1 MNTGDDRAGPELDGI
16 VGDFLVESHEN
27 LDAADTDFVELERDP
42 GNREILARIFRM
54 IHTIKG
60 SCGFLGFPKLQALA
74 HSGENLLG
82 QLRDGALQLDEAMTT
97 SLLRMVDEVRAAL
110 QRIESTGG
118 EGDPDHA
125 ALIAELDAHGGDA
138 PEGGGGSREA
148 FDPVG
153 AFVAGSRDALQR
165 MDRCFDD
172 LAEDPANRGALD
184 ALRSAL
190 AGAEES
196 CDVAGLRRLGSLV
209 DRAGEVVEQMAGGR
223 LPAAEST
230 TDALLDVAAALGEAV
245 AGAEA
250 EGQPADH
257 ADDEPGRTLDDLVR
271 HAAPAAPTAAPEPEP
286 ASLTEAAIRRASI
299 TEQNIRVDVHLLDK
313 LMNQVGELV
322 LARNQMLSH
331 VAARGDD
338 LLATVT
344 QRLSQ
349 ITSELQES
357 VMLTRL
363 QPIETVWNK
372 LPRMVRDLSVEL
384 GKRVKLDM
392 HGEETELDRTLN
404 EAIRAPMTHLVRN
417 AIDHGLEDEI
427 ERVHAGKSPE
437 GTLTLRAYHE
447 GGQVNIE
454 IEDDGKGIDVA
465 AVEQRA
471 IERGLV
477 SAEQAAAMNDRE
489 KLNLIFLPGFSTA
502 TTVTNISGRGV
513 GMDVVRSSIERIN
526 GLIDIQSEPGKGT
539 RIKLKIPLTLA
550 IIPALIADCDGERY
564 AIPQVNLVA
573 VVHVAAEVK
582 PGDEDEARIEQLHNA
597 PVYRW
602 RGRLLPLVFLRR
614 ELGLPAA
621 EGARGGETIVVLQ
634 AEERLFGLVVDDV
647 LDSEEIVV
655 KPLGQQLSRIPVY
668 AGATIMG
675 DGRAALILDVLGLA
689 QASAMASE
697 AGELPA
703 AATRSEDA
711 PEAGT
716 HRTVLLVRLGEERA
730 AIPLTA
736 AVRLERFPRV
746 AVEASDRRPVVQ
758 YRGSVLPLRPA
769 DPSAPA
775 DGAFGGEADSI
786 NVVVHTD
793 EHGRSVGF
801 VVDELLDIVEER
813 FVLEEGVGM
822 GAGVLGT
829 AVIQQKV
836 ARVLDL
842 AQAAGGVS

>member
-1 MNTGDDRAGPELDGI
+1 MSDAGSHDGSGPGLDGI
-16 VGDFLVESHEN
+16 VEDFLVESHEN
-27 LDAADTDFVELERDP
+27 LDAADKDFVELERDP

-82 QLRDGALQLDEAMTT
+82 QLRDGALELDEAMTT

-110 QRIESTGG
+110 ERIETTGG
-118 EGDPDHA
+118 EGAPEHA
-125 ALIAELDAHGGDA
+125 GLIAELDAHL
-138 PEGGGGSREA
+138 GGGGGGAPPKREA

-153 AFVAGSRDALQR
+153 AFVAGSRDVLQR

-172 LAEDPANRGALD
+172 LAADPSDRGALD

-190 AGAEES
+190 AGAEAS
-196 CDVAGLRRLGSLV
+196 CELAGLPRLGSLV
-209 DRAGEVVEQMAGGR
+209 DRAGVVVEHLAGGR
-223 LPAAEST
+223 LPPQEAT
-230 TDALLDVAAALGEAV
+230 TDALLDVAAALGDAV

-250 EGQPADH
+250 EGQPCDH
-257 ADDEPGRTLDDLVR
+257 AGDEPGRTLDGLVGS
-271 HAAPAAPTAAPEPEP
+271 AAAATPAAESPEPP

-299 TEQNIRVDVHLLDK
+299 TEQNIRVDVTLLDK

-322 LARNQMLSH
+322 LARNQMLRH
-331 VAARGDD
+331 VADRGDD
-338 LLATVT
+338 VLGAIT
-344 QRLSQ
+344 QRFSQ

-384 GKRVKLDM
+384 GKRVHLEM
-392 HGEETELDRTLN
+392 QGEETELDRTLN

-417 AIDHGLEDEI
+417 AIDHGLEDEMD
-427 ERVHAGKSPE
+427 RVHAGKSPE

-454 IEDDGKGIDVA
+454 IEDDGRGIDVA
-465 AVEQRA
+465 AVERRA
-471 IERGLV
+471 VERGLV
-477 SAEQAAAMNDRE
+477 SAEQAAAMSDRE

-502 TTVTNISGRGV
+502 ATVTNISGRGV
-513 GMDVVRSSIERIN
+513 GMDVVRSSIDRIN
-526 GLIDIQSEPGKGT
+526 GLIDIQSEPGQGT

-550 IIPALIADCDGERY
+550 IIPALIAACDGERY

-573 VVHVAAEVK
+573 VVHVADDDEQAET
-582 PGDEDEARIEQLHNA
+582 RIEQLHNA
-597 PVYRW
+597 SVYRW

-614 ELGLPAA
+614 ELGLAPAP
-621 EGARGGETIVVLQ
+621 GAGAGDTIVVLQ

-655 KPLGQQLSRIPVY
+655 KPLGPLLSRIPVY

-689 QASAMASE
+689 QASAVVSE
-697 AGELPA
+697 AGELPVVA
-703 AATRSEDA
+703 DAREASE
-711 PEAGT
+711 EAGAR
-716 HRTVLLVRLGEERA
+716 RTVLLVRLGEERA

-736 AVRLERFPRV
+736 AVRLERFPRS
-746 AVEASDRRPVVQ
+746 AVEVSDRRPVVQ
-758 YRGSVLPLRPA
+758 YRGSVIPLRPA
-769 DPSAPA
+769 DPAARSADVLA
-775 DGAFGGEADSI
+775 GESGSL
-786 NVVVHTD
+786 NVVVHT
-793 EHGRSVGF
+793 ENGHSVGF

-813 FVLEEGVGM
+813 FVLEEEVGA

-842 AQAAGGVS
+842 AKAVEVAR

>member
-1 MNTGDDRAGPELDGI
+1 MSDAPELDGI
-16 VGDFLVESHEN
+16 VSDFLVESHEN
-27 LDAADTDFVELERDP
+27 LDEADKDFVELERDP

-82 QLRDGALQLDEAMTT
+82 QLRDGSLEVHESMTT

-110 QRIESTGG
+110 QRIESTGKEG
-118 EGDPDHA
+118 EPDHA
-125 ALIAELDAHGGDA
+125 ALIAELDAHL
-138 PEGGGGSREA
+138 GGSAPAATTAATPRDA

-153 AFVAGSRDALQR
+153 AFVAGSRDVLQR

-172 LAEDPANRGALD
+172 LADDPANRGALD

-190 AGAEES
+190 AGAEEG
-196 CDVAGLRRLGSLV
+196 CELAGLPRLGSLV
-209 DRAGEVVEQMAGGR
+209 DRAGEVVEHLAGGA
-223 LPAAEST
+223 LPAAEET
-230 TDALLDVAAALGEAV
+230 TEALLDVAATLGETV

-250 EGQPADH
+250 EGNPEDPECE
-257 ADDEPGRTLDDLVR
+257 DLGKTLDALVDQVG
-271 HAAPAAPTAAPEPEP
+271 PETAEAEVAPEPAE
-286 ASLTEAAIRRASI
+286 SLTEAAIRRASI

-322 LARNQMLSH
+322 LARNQMLRH
-331 VAARGDD
+331 VSERNDD
-338 LLATVT
+338 VLSAIT
-344 QRLSQ
+344 QRFSQ

-372 LPRMVRDLSVEL
+372 LPRMVRDLGVEL
-384 GKRVKLDM
+384 GKRVRLEM
-392 HGEETELDRTLN
+392 QGEETELDRTLN

-417 AIDHGLEDEI
+417 AIDHGLETEAK
-427 ERVHAGKSPE
+427 RLAAGKTAE

-454 IEDDGKGIDVA
+454 IEDDGSGIDGA

-471 IERGLV
+471 VERGLI
-477 SAEQAAAMNDRE
+477 SAEQAAAMSDRE

-526 GLIDIQSEPGKGT
+526 GLIDIQSEVGSGT

-550 IIPALIADCDGERY
+550 IIPALIARCDGERY

-573 VVHVAAEVK
+573 VVHAGGANN
-582 PGDEDEARIEQLHNA
+582 GDARIEKLHNA

-602 RGRLLPLVFLRR
+602 RGRLLPLVFLRQ
-614 ELGLPAA
+614 ELQLPDPVTSDD
-621 EGARGGETIVVLQ
+621 GDTIVVLQ
-634 AEERLFGLVVDDV
+634 AEDRLFGLVVDDV

-655 KPLGQQLSRIPVY
+655 KPLGQQLSRISVY

-689 QASAMASE
+689 QASAVVTEGME
-697 AGELPA
+697 AQA
-703 AATRSEDA
+703 AAADA
-711 PEAGT
+711 EGDGDVT
-716 HRTVLLVRLGEERA
+716 ERRTVLLVRLGEERA
-730 AIPLTA
+730 AIPLTD
-736 AVRLERFPRV
+736 AVRLERFSRDD
-746 AVEASDRRPVVQ
+746 VEISDRRPIVQ
-758 YRGSVLPLRPA
+758 YRGSVLPLRAA
-769 DPSAPA
+769 DPAA
-775 DGAFGGEADSI
+775 RAVDLVQEDRTTI
-786 NVVVHTD
+786 NVVVHSED
-793 EHGRSVGF
+793 GRHVGF

-813 FVLEEGVGM
+813 FVVEDRVG
-822 GAGVLGT
+822 AQQGVLGT

-842 AQAAGGVS
+842 AKAVEEV